1 MTITVNNKTIEI
13 SEESNIV
20 DLLTT
25 LSINPDEVIVL
36 HNDSIVKKGAL
47 REIKIEDKDNIELI
61 KFVGGG

>member
-1 MTITVNNKTIEI
+1 VTITVNNKTIEI